1 MSTIIKK
8 DTLHLSN
15 DFTCSQVKKI
25 LHHIKEN
32 NIKIK
37 YCNIKSDF
45 IHTQLVKE
53 YLGDIKIVN
62 SDNVLLK
69 CFLR

>member
-1 MSTIIKK
+1 MSIIIRK

-25 LHHIKEN
+25 LTHIKEN

-37 YCNIKSDF
+37 YCNINSDF
-45 IHTQLVKE
+45 IHTNLVKE

-69 CFLR
+69 CFMR